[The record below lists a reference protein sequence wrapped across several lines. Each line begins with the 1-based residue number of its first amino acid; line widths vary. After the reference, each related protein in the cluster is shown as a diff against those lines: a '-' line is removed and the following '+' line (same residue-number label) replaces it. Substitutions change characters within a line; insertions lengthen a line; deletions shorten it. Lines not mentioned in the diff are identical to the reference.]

1 MNNNY
6 YKSPEPSWLM
16 RQFWKAC
23 GADAY
28 LLQKSTYSDQIK
40 YFCLGG
46 IVVATGVMAAMAG
59 GYAFYTIF
67 APKDPVTGDLLWSTW
82 VILISSLFGLIWG
95 AIIYNIDRFIV
106 TSTGKGDGTE
116 AITKQELK
124 SAIPR
129 IIMGMIIALTISK
142 PIEIRMFQT
151 EIQTKLT
158 EIKEDKKKENAEKVE
173 KRFLNRLESK
183 DDEILKIENQ
193 IDQAEKIYY
202 SLMEDINSLQTGTG
216 KYTGSPCTR
225 GENCPTHSQLYTSKN
240 LAYSNWQKMIK
251 SKSTD
256 LKRLKIERQKIIID
270 RNQELKNLDINAEG
284 LNGLAIRIKLAEEVA
299 GIWISWF
306 ITLLF
311 MVIELT
317 PIFFKMMLVKGP
329 YDYMDDNIKDLARA
343 ELGIE
348 VIYNFYKSADEL
360 KNDIANS
367 SENQI
372 QKNKMLDGYDVNKV
386 INHAAELK
394 AKERLLIIKAQEE
407 LNEEI
412 ILKWK
417 LNKLK
422 DIKENPDKYIEEQ

>member
-67 APKDPVTGDLLWSTW
+67 APKDPVTGDLLWSSW

-173 KRFLNRLESK
+173 NRFVNRLESK
-183 DDEILKIENQ
+183 DKEILKIENQ

-256 LKRLKIERQKIIID
+256 LKRLKIERQNIILD

-299 GIWISWF
+299 GMWISWF

-329 YDYMDDNIKDLARA
+329 YDYMDDNVKDLARA

-360 KNDIANS
+360 KNEIANS
-367 SENQI
+367 SDNKI

-417 LNKLK
+417 VNKLK